1 MIKDITDRPTPTY
14 SGSLNTRRMQIA
26 GFNVMDAV
34 FPPGMVCGVHYH
46 EQPSVAIVLQ
56 GSITKTYP
64 HGKYSSTANSL
75 YTTPS
80 GERHELAIGEQGL
93 RLLIMESAGG
103 EQPPRLGARLF
114 QRVLNLPLPS
124 LGLLARQTASE
135 LRQPDEFS
143 VLVIDGLVSAMLAAA
158 SRSENGATPKA
169 KRPAWLERVEQRM
182 HEGPGV
188 PGRISE
194 LAAEVGVHPVHLIR
208 VFRHHHGVTPGT
220 YLRRRRLHWAAGQLA
235 DSDETLRQLAQRAG
249 FSDQSHFTR
258 AFKRE
263 FGVTPG
269 SYRAALNPWR
279 APLGE

>member
-26 GFNVMDAV
+26 GFNVMDAI

-46 EQPSVAIVLQ
+46 EQPSVAVVLQ
-56 GSITKTYP
+56 GSISKTYA
-64 HGKYSSTANSL
+64 HGKYTSTDNSL

-93 RLLIMESAGG
+93 RLLIMESARG
-103 EQPPRLGARLF
+103 EQPSQRLGARLF

-135 LRQPDEFS
+135 LRQADEFS
-143 VLVIDGLVSAMLAAA
+143 ALVIDGLVSAMLAAA
-158 SRSENGATPKA
+158 SRSENGAMLNS
-169 KRPAWLERVEQRM
+169 KRPAWLDRVEQRM
-182 HEGPGV
+182 HDEPGV

-208 VFRHHHGVTPGT
+208 VFRHHHGTTPGA
-220 YLRRRRLHWAAGQLA
+220 YLRSRRLHWAAAQLVN
-235 DSDETLRQLAQRAG
+235 SDEPLGRLSQRAG

-258 AFKRE
+258 AFKRQ

-269 SYRAALNPWR
+269 SYRAALNH
-279 APLGE
+279 

>member
-1 MIKDITDRPTPTY
+1 MIKHITDRPTPTY

-26 GFNVMDAV
+26 GFNVMDAI

-46 EQPSVAIVLQ
+46 EQPSVAVVLQ
-56 GSITKTYP
+56 GSISKTYA
-64 HGKYSSTANSL
+64 HGKYTSTDNSL

-93 RLLIMESAGG
+93 RLLIMESARG
-103 EQPPRLGARLF
+103 EQPSQRLGARLF

-135 LRQPDEFS
+135 LRQADDFS
-143 VLVIDGLVSAMLAAA
+143 ALVIDGLVSAMLAAA
-158 SRSENGATPKA
+158 LRGENGATLNS
-169 KRPAWLERVEQRM
+169 KRPAWLDRVEQRM
-182 HEGPGV
+182 HDEPGV

-208 VFRHHHGVTPGT
+208 VFRHHHGTTPGA
-220 YLRRRRLHWAAGQLA
+220 YLRSRRLHWAAAQLVN
-235 DSDETLRQLAQRAG
+235 SDEPLGRLSQRAG

-258 AFKRE
+258 AFKRQ

-269 SYRAALNPWR
+269 SYRAALNH
-279 APLGE
+279 

>member
-1 MIKDITDRPTPTY
+1 MIKHITDRPTPTY

-26 GFNVMDAV
+26 GFNVMDAI

-46 EQPSVAIVLQ
+46 EQPSVAVVLQ
-56 GSITKTYP
+56 GSISKTYA
-64 HGKYSSTANSL
+64 HGKYTSTDNSL

-93 RLLIMESAGG
+93 RLLIMESARG
-103 EQPPRLGARLF
+103 EQPSQRLGARLF

-135 LRQPDEFS
+135 LRQADDFS
-143 VLVIDGLVSAMLAAA
+143 ALVIDGLVSAMLAAA
-158 SRSENGATPKA
+158 SRSENGVMLNS
-169 KRPAWLERVEQRM
+169 KRPAWLDRVEQRM
-182 HEGPGV
+182 HDEPGV

-208 VFRHHHGVTPGT
+208 VFRHHHGTTPGA
-220 YLRRRRLHWAAGQLA
+220 YLRSRRLHWAAAQLVN
-235 DSDETLRQLAQRAG
+235 SDEPLGRLSQRAG

-258 AFKRE
+258 AFKRQ

-269 SYRAALNPWR
+269 SYRAALNH
-279 APLGE
+279 

>member
-34 FPPGMVCGVHYH
+34 FPPGMVCGIHYH
-46 EQPSVAIVLQ
+46 EQSSVAVVLQ
-56 GSITKTYP
+56 GSITKTYA
-64 HGKYSSTANSL
+64 HGKYTSTANSV

-80 GERHELAIGEQGL
+80 GERHELAVGEHGL

-103 EQPPRLGARLF
+103 EQPSPRLGARLF

-135 LRQPDEFS
+135 LRQPDDFS
-143 VLVIDGLVSAMLAAA
+143 GLVIGGLVSAMLAAA
-158 SRSENGATPKA
+158 SRGEDGATPKQ
-169 KRPAWLERVEQRM
+169 KRPAWLDRVEQRM

-188 PGRISE
+188 PARISE

-208 VFRHHHGVTPGT
+208 VFRHHHGMTPGA
-220 YLRRRRLHWAAGQLA
+220 YMRIRRLHWAAAQLA
-235 DSDETLRQLAQRAG
+235 NSDEPLGRLSRRAG

-258 AFKRE
+258 AFKLE
-263 FGVTPG
+263 FGATPG
-269 SYRAALNPWR
+269 SYRAALNR
-279 APLGE
+279 